1 MTEKY
6 DAIVIGG
13 GHNSLV
19 AACYLAKENK
29 KVLLLERNPTLGGAT
44 ASVYAFD
51 GVAAKLS
58 RYSYLVALLPDQ
70 IRSDLELNF
79 ETISR
84 TVSSYTPARD
94 SGILVNRVFDDISR
108 NSISNFTKNE
118 TDSVSWEKFYDR
130 IAVFAKKVAPT
141 MLEPLPTTSQI
152 RSLVGEDLWQEFVE
166 TPLCKTLDKYFVD
179 DVIKGIVLTD
189 GLIGTFASA
198 CDKAANICF
207 LYHLIG
213 NGTGEWKV
221 PKGGMGKLV
230 EELTAKAGNLGVE
243 IRTETAVTSVIDK
256 GNEVEVSTESEK
268 FVARVVLAGC
278 SPRTLSKMSSIPAPK
293 LLDGSQLKINMVL
306 SSLPELKSGIDPRI
320 AFSGTFHINE
330 SLSQLETAYEQSK
343 AGKIPDQ
350 IPAEMYCHTLTDR
363 SILSSEL
370 QSSEIQT
377 LTVFVLHT
385 PASLFENNHDQV
397 KAEITEKVL
406 SGLNNYL
413 KEPIEGFLLR
423 DSSGKPCIEVKTPQE
438 LEAEIDLPR
447 GNIFHGDLEFPWKG
461 DDETIKWGSETI
473 SPRIFI
479 AGAGA
484 RRGGGV
490 SGIAGH
496 NAARAAL
503 ERLAKSS

>member
-1 MTEKY
+1 MFNSY
-6 DAIVIGG
+6 DAIIIGG
-13 GHNSLV
+13 GHNALV
-19 AACYLAKENK
+19 AACYLAKENQ
-29 KVLLLERNPTLGGAT
+29 KVLLLERNQSLGGAT

-51 GVAAKLS
+51 GVGAKLS

-70 IRSDLELNF
+70 IRIDLGLSF

-94 SGILVNRVFDDISR
+94 SGVLVNRIFDDISR
-108 NSISNFTKNE
+108 KSIADFTKNE
-118 TDSVSWEKFYDR
+118 QDVASWEKFYDR
-130 IAVFAKKVAPT
+130 IADFAKKVAPSL
-141 MLEPLPTTSQI
+141 LEPLPTSSQI
-152 RSLVGEDLWQEFVE
+152 RTLVGDDLWNEFIE
-166 TPLCKTLDKYFVD
+166 TPLCKTLDKYFTD

-221 PKGGMGKLV
+221 PKGGMGRLI
-230 EELTAKAGNLGVE
+230 EELTAKARNLGVE
-243 IRTETAVTSVIDK
+243 IRTESAVTSVLDK
-256 GNEVEVSTESEK
+256 GDEVEVSVGSEK
-268 FVARVVLAGC
+268 VLAKVVLAGC
-278 SPRTLSKMSSIPAPK
+278 SPQTLSKISSIPAPK
-293 LLDGSQLKINMVL
+293 MLDGSQLKINMVL
-306 SSLPELKSGIDPRI
+306 SSLPKLKSGVDPKI
-320 AFSGTFHINE
+320 AFAGTFHIDE
-330 SLSQLETAYEQSK
+330 SYSQLERAYKK
-343 AGKIPDQ
+343 AKVGQIPDE
-350 IPAEMYCHTLTDR
+350 IPSEMYCHTLTDR
-363 SILSSEL
+363 SILSPEL

-385 PASLFENNHDQV
+385 PASLFDSNHDQV

-406 SGLNNYL
+406 SGLNKYL
-413 KEPIEGFLLR
+413 EEPIEGFLMK

-447 GNIFHGDLEFPWKG
+447 GNIFHGDLEFPWKS
-461 DDETIKWGSETI
+461 DEESIRWGCETS
-473 SPRIFI
+473 SPRIFL